1 MPDSG
6 YWILDNFLKGN
17 LRSAGGLTEFVLPS
31 MLGSWPGGKGV
42 ARRKHRPGEPF
53 SQGLR
58 SISAERGE
66 PVGDPPD
73 RPYADSTRGL
83 STLLHKFGNVFS
95 GQAASRVES
104 GHGVFILEISR
115 LRSLRVNF
123 HSKGFAICS

>member
-73 RPYADSTRGL
+73 RPYADSTRRL
-83 STLLHKFGNVFS
+83 SLALCSPVPWNRRCLMISAGNALGPGPGS
-95 GQAASRVES
+95 A
-104 GHGVFILEISR
+104 
-115 LRSLRVNF
+115 
-123 HSKGFAICS
+123 